1 MILEHYGIPT
11 APFACI
17 PPRNSTSDPSLDI
30 DAASLVADSPHR
42 EALQTFPLFV
52 KLCTTS
58 SGIGITQGNKVT
70 NPESLQATVDDLS
83 IKYPSQPIL
92 VERFLAGREF
102 TVGVVGTGFEAR
114 VLGVREL
121 VYLKHNPD
129 HPIDPSLP
137 YDTYD
142 PALLQLDIYGWE
154 LKRSFSQNPQFKD
167 MRLESDPVGKLVA
180 DVALKAWRVLGC
192 RDGGRIDIRHDVIGP
207 NAIPN
212 VIEVS
217 DWLSLAFALT

>member
-17 PPRNSTSDPSLDI
+17 PPRNTTSNPSLDI
-30 DAASLVADSPHR
+30 DAALSIAGSPHR
-42 EALQTFPLFV
+42 EALQIFPLFV
-52 KLCTTS
+52 KPCTEGS
-58 SGIGITQGNKVT
+58 SIGITQANKVM
-70 NPESLQATVDDLS
+70 NSESLQAVVDDLS
-83 IKYPSQPIL
+83 TKYPSQPIL
-92 VERFLAGREF
+92 VERFLVGREF
-102 TVGVVGTGFEAR
+102 TVGFVGTGSEAR

-129 HPIDPSLP
+129 YPIDPSLP
-137 YDTYD
+137 YDAYD
-142 PALLQLDIYGWE
+142 PSILQLDIYGRE
-154 LKRSFSQNPQFKD
+154 LKHTWSPNPQYKD
-167 MRLESDPVGKLVA
+167 MSMESDPVVKLVA

-192 RDGGRIDIRHDVIGP
+192 RDGGRIDIRHDIIGP

-217 DWLSLAFALT
+217 D